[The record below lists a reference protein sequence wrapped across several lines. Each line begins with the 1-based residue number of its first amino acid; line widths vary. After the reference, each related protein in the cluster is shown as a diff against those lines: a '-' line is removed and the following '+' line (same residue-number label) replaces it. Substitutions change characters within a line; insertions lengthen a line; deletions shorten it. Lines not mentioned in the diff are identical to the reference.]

1 MLLQKTVHQQVRV
14 YLQAV
19 VTIEWIMRMMNPL
32 PPPND
37 MTGDNYIEGGR

>member
-19 VTIEWIMRMMNPL
+19 VTIEIL
-32 PPPND
+32 
-37 MTGDNYIEGGR
+37 DNEDDESSPSAK